1 MDIQNSLIIETLKN
15 CGREVYLVGGSVR
28 DALLNRKTY
37 DNDIIVTDED
47 ARTFAQN
54 LARTLDAVFIPLDE
68 ENKIYRLVMK
78 DKVNYI
84 DITNPVEGSLEKDIM
99 RRDFTI
105 NSIVLNLRTGEII
118 DLTGGEEDLKNGII
132 RMIKPEN
139 FDDDPLRMLRAFRFE
154 SVLGFDI
161 EPQTLEAVKSRV
173 NLISKPA
180 VERINCE
187 ILKLF
192 EGKYTVKALF
202 SMDETGLLNLIFPP
216 IIDVKKVPPNTHHHL
231 DLFHHSAE
239 VVNQIQQLY
248 ETAPAAVKEHLE
260 AHDFG
265 GAARL
270 GHLKLAG
277 FLHDIGKFQTWTI
290 EESGR
295 HRFIKHDDVGAKMAD
310 SLLKKM
316 HFSKKQI
323 EYITKMIKLHIYPS
337 SVIQAPNLSEK
348 HYTRYIRKMENDVI
362 DNIILAKADRLSA
375 QGSAITPEILANNL
389 NGLDKMLNYYLSI
402 KDTLK
407 PLPKLI
413 DGKEIM
419 EILNLKPSPKLG
431 EIVNALKEAQI
442 SGDVN
447 TKEEAV
453 EFVKVYNTRQ

>member
-1 MDIQNSLIIETLKN
+1 MDIQNSLIIDTLKN
-15 CGREVYLVGGSVR
+15 CSREVYLVGGSVR

-37 DNDIIVTDED
+37 DNDIIIADED

-54 LARTLDAVFIPLDE
+54 LAQTLDAVFIPLDE

-105 NSIVLNLRTGEII
+105 NSIVLNIKTGEII

-154 SVLGFDI
+154 STLGFDI
-161 EPQTLEAVKSRV
+161 EPQTIEAIKSRV

-202 SMDETGLLNLIFPP
+202 SMDETGLLELIFPP

-231 DLFHHSAE
+231 DLFHHSIE
-239 VVNQIQQLY
+239 VVNRIQQLY
-248 ETAPAAVKEHLE
+248 EIAPAAVREHLE

-265 GAARL
+265 GASRL

-277 FLHDIGKFQTWTI
+277 FLHDIGKFKTWTI

-295 HRFIKHDDVGAKMAD
+295 HRFIKHDDIGAKMAD
-310 SLLKKM
+310 TLLKKM

-323 EYITKMIKLHIYPS
+323 EYIIKMIKLHIYPS

-375 QGSAITPEILANNL
+375 QGPAITPEILANNL

-407 PLPKLI
+407 PLPKIL

-419 EILNLKPSPKLG
+419 EILNIKPSPKLG
-431 EIVNALKEAQI
+431 EIVDALKEAQI

-453 EFVKVYNTRQ
+453 EFVKGYKTRQ